1 MNELI
6 VIVAY
11 KPKKGKS
18 EELKNLVEK
27 HYRILKKE
35 GLVTDRKPIIAK
47 ASDES
52 YIEIFGWKSS
62 DSIAQA
68 HENRAIQ
75 RLWEEF
81 ANVCEYIP
89 ISKISESENLFSE
102 FKAVN

>member
-1 MNELI
+1 MSEVI

-18 EELKNLVEK
+18 KELKYLIEK

-47 ASDES
+47 ASDGS

-62 DSIAQA
+62 GSIANA
-68 HENRAIQ
+68 HENKAIQ
-75 RLWEEF
+75 RLWDEF
-81 ANVCEYIP
+81 ANACEYIP
-89 ISKISESENLFSE
+89 ISKINESENLFSE